1 MLMMK
6 VLYPEMLMIQLTR
19 SSRLTGENSKVLI
32 VFILRF
38 MPLAPIP
45 YISTMKLETCM
56 TKNKDIITTPDACC
70 CTSDK
75 SNACATT

>member
-32 VFILRF
+32 VFIRRF

-45 YISTMKLETCM
+45 IQ
-56 TKNKDIITTPDACC
+56 P
-70 CTSDK
+70 
-75 SNACATT
+75 